1 MHPMKALISIAT
13 AGLLL
18 LQPWITYDP
27 GPGGDTSARGSQTGD
42 SGENLRAEIESRR
55 IKVSGNGVRG
65 GKGDG
70 FRMKRPCWY
79 EPFLNAEDMHRF
91 FTEGRDAANRAR
103 IDEESFRAFT
113 QQFKDKLG
121 QKGLWWTPGYNKG
134 DPAGAAC
141 WADLQQFLF
150 VPPGVTP
157 PSGITIEQLAELA
170 RAAMTVPEQTVK
182 LNPDAKSFVN
192 LPTHVW
198 LEGIG
203 ETRRSV
209 TAEIPGVMSVTLVAT
224 LQDLKIDSGTTP
236 DRAEVT
242 ESGCGTA
249 GKPYVKGEEFSCGV
263 RYLRSSIDQP
273 RETYPL
279 TVTAVWPVEV
289 QGDVVPFQF
298 APVELSVTRDVP
310 VGEIQSN
317 VKPPS

>member
-1 MHPMKALISIAT
+1 MKALISFVT

-18 LQPWITYDP
+18 LPSLSAQDP
-27 GPGGDTSARGSQTGD
+27 GREGDTSARGSQTGK
-42 SGENLRAEIESRR
+42 SGKNLFAEIESKRV
-55 IKVSGNGVRG
+55 KVYGSGTKG

-79 EPFLNAEDMHRF
+79 EPFLNADDAADF
-91 FTEGRDAANRAR
+91 FTKGRDSANRHR
-103 IDEESFRAFT
+103 INEESRREFEQPFVDRR
-113 QQFKDKLG
+113 G
-121 QKGLWWTPGYNKG
+121 QEGTWWTPAYNRG

-141 WADLQQFLF
+141 WATLQQFLF

-157 PSGITIEQLAELA
+157 PSGITLEQLAEIA
-170 RAAMTVPEQTVK
+170 RASMTVPEQTVK
-182 LNPDAKSFVN
+182 LNPDARSFVN

-203 ETRRSV
+203 ETSRSV

-224 LQDLKIDSGTTP
+224 LQDIKIDPGTTKE
-236 DRAEVT
+236 RAEVT

-249 GKPYVKGEEFSCGV
+249 GKPYVRGGEFACGV

-289 QGDVVPFQF
+289 QGNVVPFQF
-298 APVELSVTRDVP
+298 APVELGVTRDVP

-317 VKPPS
+317 VKPPN

>member
-1 MHPMKALISIAT
+1 MHPMKALIPIVT

-18 LQPWITYDP
+18 LRPAAPQDP
-27 GPGGDTSARGSQTGD
+27 GPGDDTSAEGTQTGK
-42 SGENLRAEIESRR
+42 SGETIGAKIEARR
-55 IKVSGNGVRG
+55 TRVHGNGVKG
-65 GKGDG
+65 GKSDG

-79 EPFLNAEDMHRF
+79 EPFLNGPDMHRF

-103 IDEESFRAFT
+103 IDEESHRAFV
-113 QQFKDKLG
+113 QPFEDKKNDPG
-121 QKGLWWTPGYNKG
+121 MWWTPAYNKA
-134 DPAGAAC
+134 DPNGAAC

-182 LNPDAKSFVN
+182 LNPDVKSFVN
-192 LPTHVW
+192 LPTWVW
-198 LEGIG
+198 LDGMG
-203 ETRRSV
+203 ATRRSV
-209 TAEIPGVMSVTLVAT
+209 TAEIPGVMSVTVVAT
-224 LQDLKIDSGTTP
+224 LQDIKIDPGTTK

-249 GKPYVKGEEFSCGV
+249 GKPYARGGTFSCGV

-279 TVTAVWPVEV
+279 TVTAVWPVQV
-289 QGDVVPFQF
+289 QDNVIPVQF
-298 APVELSVTRDVP
+298 APVELGVTRDVP

-317 VKPPS
+317 VKP